1 VAVTG
6 IVKRGDAQRRDTQ
19 SEIERRRL
27 IIAKS
32 RWLADHLTPAE
43 IIEEL
48 QRADPPIITSV
59 RTVERD
65 IAATKSNARKYLTAA
80 NFDARFEISAA
91 LARHE
96 LIARMATRR
105 ALDGNGDGA
114 KWARIAIRATEA
126 RTQLLQ
132 DIGLIDRRLGVLFV
146 EDGKAAER
154 IPSGLEMQELFD
166 AVNVTDDE
174 ITSEA
179 EWHYKHGDAAAHEAA
194 ARATPDQQLAR
205 END

>member
-1 VAVTG
+1 MA
-6 IVKRGDAQRRDTQ
+6 
-19 SEIERRRL
+19 EN
-27 IIAKS
+27 
-32 RWLADHLTPAE
+32 LTPAE

-65 IAATKSNARKYLTAA
+65 IAAIKSNARKYLTAA
-80 NFDARFEISAA
+80 NFDVRFEISAA

-105 ALDGNGDGA
+105 ALDGNCDGA

-132 DIGLIDRRLGVLFV
+132 DIGLIDRKLGTLFV
-146 EDGKAAER
+146 ADSTTAER
-154 IPSGLEMQELFD
+154 VPSGVELQKLFE
-166 AVNVTDDE
+166 AISVTDADL
-174 ITSEA
+174 TSEA
-179 EWHYKHGDAAAHEAA
+179 ELAYKYGDAAQALAA
-194 ARATPDQQLAR
+194 ARDAR
-205 END
+205 ECVAGIGRTGGAALKPARDGTAHPGTPSVRIWRCMGRRRS